1 MFCNLFS
8 SCAFVCVIGS
18 FSCEIRINFSP
29 PLLHFCRPLRRCSMP
44 IADYIRRMYRQYPE
58 APLQNTDPYRAL
70 TPWFENLPVRYL
82 LPRSRPVP
90 VKMTYHPALQ
100 EEIPLWQKTSCFC
113 DIRILISFSGKSPTR
128 SSFSFL

>member
-1 MFCNLFS
+1 
-8 SCAFVCVIGS
+8 
-18 FSCEIRINFSP
+18 
-29 PLLHFCRPLRRCSMP
+29 
-44 IADYIRRMYRQYPE
+44 MYRQYPE

-100 EEIPLWQKTSCFC
+100 EEIPLWQKPVVFV
-113 DIRILISFSGKSPTR
+113 I
-128 SSFSFL
+128 